1 LQAGLSFYPESAKS
15 TYLDT
20 DDSPKQLIPKVKG
33 WQQVCSYNRCQTCT
47 GHSFKGEQ
55 FMKKTLILVLAM
67 ATMLSL
73 SACSHMPDKTEAAA
87 PDSNTSGATTT
98 AGNSSLP
105 FSGDK
110 ATEHK
115 GLFSHSEE
123 LTVPSGTPVTVRLST
138 SVSSASNH
146 AGDRFDAVLDAP
158 LEVGGKTIAPAGA
171 AVTGRVVAAEESGH
185 LQHPGMIQLA
195 LDTITINN
203 KPVSVTSSSVI
214 ARGASHQKRN
224 LAWIGGST
232 AGGALIGGLAGG
244 GKGALIGSAVGAG
257 GGTTAAYATGKKD
270 VGFGV
275 ERRLT
280 FRITQTVTVKG

>member
-1 LQAGLSFYPESAKS
+1 
-15 TYLDT
+15 
-20 DDSPKQLIPKVKG
+20 
-33 WQQVCSYNRCQTCT
+33 
-47 GHSFKGEQ
+47 
-55 FMKKTLILVLAM
+55 MKKTLILVMALA
-67 ATMLSL
+67 AMLWL
-73 SACSHMPDKTEAAA
+73 AGCSQMPEKSEAAA

-98 AGNSSLP
+98 AGNSGMP

-110 ATEHK
+110 TSTEHK
-115 GLFSHSEE
+115 GLFSHPEE

-158 LEVGGKTIAPAGA
+158 LVIGGKTVAPAGA
-171 AVTGRVVAAEESGH
+171 EVTGRVVAAEESGH

-195 LDTITINN
+195 LDTITING
-203 KPVSVTSSSVI
+203 KAVPVTSTSVI
-214 ARGASHQKRN
+214 AKGKSHEKRN

-270 VGFGV
+270 VGFAV

-280 FRITQTVTVKG
+280 FRLTQAVAVKS

>member
-1 LQAGLSFYPESAKS
+1 
-15 TYLDT
+15 
-20 DDSPKQLIPKVKG
+20 
-33 WQQVCSYNRCQTCT
+33 
-47 GHSFKGEQ
+47 
-55 FMKKTLILVLAM
+55 MKRTLVLVLAISVIL
-67 ATMLSL
+67 AL
-73 SACSHMPDKTEAAA
+73 SACSHMPDKADASA
-87 PDSNTSGATTT
+87 DNNTATTT
-98 AGNSSLP
+98 AANGSSDSALP

-110 ATEHK
+110 EKPSEHK
-115 GLFSHSEE
+115 GLFSHPED

-138 SVSSASNH
+138 AVSSASNH

-158 LEVGGKTIAPAGA
+158 LVINGKTVAPAGA
-171 AVTGRVVAAEESGH
+171 AVTGKVVAAEESGH

-203 KPVSVTSSSVI
+203 KSVPVTTSSVI

-280 FRITQTVTVKG
+280 FRTTQPITVKG

>member
-1 LQAGLSFYPESAKS
+1 MATRLHFYQASK
-15 TYLDT
+15 
-20 DDSPKQLIPKVKG
+20 
-33 WQQVCSYNRCQTCT
+33 
-47 GHSFKGEQ
+47 HSMALFLKGEQ
-55 FMKKTLILVLAM
+55 FMKKTLILVM
-67 ATMLSL
+67 AIAVVLWVSG
-73 SACSHMPDKTEAAA
+73 CSRMPDKSEAAA
-87 PDSNTSGATTT
+87 PDNNTAAATTT
-98 AGNSSLP
+98 EGNSGLP
-105 FSGDK
+105 FSGDTK
-110 ATEHK
+110 SEHK
-115 GLFSHSEE
+115 GLFSHPEE

-158 LEVGGKTIAPAGA
+158 LEIGGKTIAPAGA
-171 AVTGRVVAAEESGH
+171 SVTGRVVAAEQSGH

-195 LDTITINN
+195 LDSITINN

-214 ARGASHQKRN
+214 ARGGSHEKRN

-280 FRITQTVTVKG
+280 FRITQSVTIKG

>member
-1 LQAGLSFYPESAKS
+1 LKSF
-15 TYLDT
+15 
-20 DDSPKQLIPKVKG
+20 QLKG
-33 WQQVCSYNRCQTCT
+33 
-47 GHSFKGEQ
+47 GQ
-55 FMKKTLILVLAM
+55 FMKKTLILVMAM
-67 ATMLSL
+67 VVMLGL
-73 SACSHMPDKTEAAA
+73 SACSHMPGKSEAAA
-87 PDSNTSGATTT
+87 PDSSNNSATTT
-98 AGNSSLP
+98 ADNGTLP

-110 ATEHK
+110 TSTEHK
-115 GLFSHSEE
+115 GLFNHPEE

-158 LEVGGKTIAPAGA
+158 LVIGGKTVAPAGA

-203 KPVSVTSSSVI
+203 KSVSVTSSSVI
-214 ARGASHQKRN
+214 ARGGSHEKRN

-280 FRITQTVTVKG
+280 FRITQPVTVKG

>member
-1 LQAGLSFYPESAKS
+1 
-15 TYLDT
+15 
-20 DDSPKQLIPKVKG
+20 
-33 WQQVCSYNRCQTCT
+33 
-47 GHSFKGEQ
+47 
-55 FMKKTLILVLAM
+55 MKKTLILVMAISAMLWLA
-67 ATMLSL
+67 
-73 SACSHMPDKTEAAA
+73 ACSHMPEKSEAAA
-87 PDSNTSGATTT
+87 PDGNNAGATTAT
-98 AGNSSLP
+98 ADNNSALP

-110 ATEHK
+110 ESKSEHK
-115 GLFSHSEE
+115 GLFSRTEE
-123 LTVPSGTPVTVRLST
+123 LTIPSNTPVTVRLST

-146 AGDRFDAVLDAP
+146 AGDRFDAVLDSP
-158 LEVGGKTIAPAGA
+158 LVINGKTVAPAGA
-171 AVTGRVVAAEESGH
+171 TVTGRVVAAEESGH

-203 KPVSVTSSSVI
+203 KSVPVTSTSVI
-214 ARGASHQKRN
+214 AKGKSHEKRN

-280 FRITQTVTVKG
+280 FRLTQPVSVKS

>member
-1 LQAGLSFYPESAKS
+1 
-15 TYLDT
+15 
-20 DDSPKQLIPKVKG
+20 
-33 WQQVCSYNRCQTCT
+33 
-47 GHSFKGEQ
+47 
-55 FMKKTLILVLAM
+55 MKKTLILVMAM
-67 ATMLSL
+67 AVMLGL

-87 PDSNTSGATTT
+87 PDSNNSGATTT
-98 AGNSSLP
+98 ADNSALP

-110 ATEHK
+110 TSTEHK
-115 GLFSHSEE
+115 GLFSRPEE

-158 LEVGGKTIAPAGA
+158 LVIGGKTVAPAGA

-195 LDTITINN
+195 LDTIAINN

-214 ARGASHQKRN
+214 AKGQSHEKRN

-280 FRITQTVTVKG
+280 FRLTHSVTIKS

>member
-1 LQAGLSFYPESAKS
+1 
-15 TYLDT
+15 
-20 DDSPKQLIPKVKG
+20 
-33 WQQVCSYNRCQTCT
+33 
-47 GHSFKGEQ
+47 
-55 FMKKTLILVLAM
+55 MKKTLILVMALA
-67 ATMLSL
+67 AMLWL
-73 SACSHMPDKTEAAA
+73 SACSQMPDKSEAAA
-87 PDSNTSGATTT
+87 PDNSSAATTS
-98 AGNSSLP
+98 AGNGAPP
-105 FSGDK
+105 FSGEK
-110 ATEHK
+110 TSTERK
-115 GLFSHSEE
+115 GLFGHSEE

-158 LEVGGKTIAPAGA
+158 LVIGGKTIAPAGA

-203 KPVSVTSSSVI
+203 KAVGVTSSSVI

-224 LAWIGGST
+224 LGWIGGGT

-257 GGTTAAYATGKKD
+257 AGTTTAYATGKKD

-280 FRITQTVTVKG
+280 FRLTQPVNVKS

>member
-1 LQAGLSFYPESAKS
+1 
-15 TYLDT
+15 
-20 DDSPKQLIPKVKG
+20 
-33 WQQVCSYNRCQTCT
+33 
-47 GHSFKGEQ
+47 
-55 FMKKTLILVLAM
+55 MKKTLILVLALTAVM
-67 ATMLSL
+67 WAT
-73 SACSHMPDKTEAAA
+73 ACSQMPEKSEAAA
-87 PDSNTSGATTT
+87 PDNSNASATTT
-98 AGNSSLP
+98 AGNSGLP

-110 ATEHK
+110 TSTEHK
-115 GLFSHSEE
+115 GLFAHPEE

-158 LEVGGKTIAPAGA
+158 LTVGGKTIAPAGA

-203 KPVSVTSSSVI
+203 KSVSVSSSSVI

-280 FRITQTVTVKG
+280 FRITQAVTLKG

>member
-1 LQAGLSFYPESAKS
+1 
-15 TYLDT
+15 
-20 DDSPKQLIPKVKG
+20 
-33 WQQVCSYNRCQTCT
+33 
-47 GHSFKGEQ
+47 
-55 FMKKTLILVLAM
+55 MKRTLVLVLAISI
-67 ATMLSL
+67 MLVV
-73 SACSHMPDKTEAAA
+73 SACSHMPDKADANT
-87 PDSNTSGATTT
+87 DSNATTA
-98 AGNSSLP
+98 AGNSGSNSALP

-110 ATEHK
+110 EKSSERK
-115 GLFSHSEE
+115 GFFSHPEE
-123 LTVPSGTPVTVRLST
+123 LTIPSGTPLTVRLST
-138 SVSSASNH
+138 AVSSASNH

-158 LEVGGKTIAPAGA
+158 LIIDGKTVAPSGA

-195 LDTITINN
+195 LDTITIND
-203 KPVSVTSSSVI
+203 KAIPVATSSVI
-214 ARGASHQKRN
+214 ARGASHKKRN

-244 GKGALIGSAVGAG
+244 GKGALIGSMVGAG

-280 FRITQTVTVKG
+280 FRTTQPITVRG